1 MTQEHTK
8 PNYHDILAEAVE
20 QTIKPLHAETL
31 RIEKEIGVITARLK
45 AQRQAADALDERL
58 TALKGEISAAMGDET
73 ADVEAVRKRYE
84 QALAEQGTHTEFIR
98 TAQDELLPE
107 KQTALDGARLR
118 LRNALTAL
126 MRKTRPVA
134 DAVVNDLLRQA
145 LAERDRFINHF
156 SQLAQ
161 SFGVSMTASDE
172 SLCPGCLAAETC
184 GIVAASLDHARERMK
199 AAAPK
204 EPDAPNESQQDEAIK
219 PSSVLTGVVSEPC
232 DVTMEHIPESEVNYG
247 AGA

>member
-1 MTQEHTK
+1 MTQTQTT
-8 PNYHDILAEAVE
+8 PDYQTLLAEAVKTE
-20 QTIKPLHAETL
+20 IVPLYETAV
-31 RIEKEIGVITARLK
+31 RIEKEIDVINGRLK

-84 QALAEQGTHTEFIR
+84 QALSEQGTHTEFIR
-98 TAQDELLPE
+98 TAEDELLPE
-107 KQTALDGARLR
+107 KQTALNGAQLK

-156 SQLAQ
+156 SELAQ
-161 SFGVSMTASDE
+161 SFGVSMTAHDE

-184 GIVAASLDHARERMK
+184 GIIEASLQHGQER
-199 AAAPK
+199 AQTAAPK
-204 EPDAPNESQQDEAIK
+204 EPDTPPEAQQDEEIK

>member
-1 MTQEHTK
+1 MTQTI
-8 PNYHDILAEAVE
+8 PNYQTILAEAVKTE
-20 QTIKPLHAETL
+20 IVPLYETAV
-31 RIEKEIGVITARLK
+31 RIEKEIGVINGRLK

-58 TALKGEISAAMGDET
+58 TALKGEISAAMGDAE

-98 TAQDELLPE
+98 TAEDELLPQKTE
-107 KQTALDGARLR
+107 ALNGARLK

-126 MRKTRPVA
+126 MRTARPVA

-145 LAERDRFINHF
+145 LAERDRFIDHF
-156 SQLAQ
+156 SQLAH

-199 AAAPK
+199 TAAPK
-204 EPDAPNESQQDEAIK
+204 EPDAQQDRECA
-219 PSSVLTGVVSEPC
+219 PSTAPTSVLTGVVSEPC